1 LKLKYSDNISV
12 YCVAL
17 LGKRALFKTALM
29 EKVMTKSTAIRSIS
43 GFSMLCLLIE
53 PSFAQISKVNSV
65 MSNLQTVL
73 LGVAVTMFTIALMW
87 AGFKMAFQ
95 HAKWSEISN
104 IVIGGILVGGAA
116 GIAAWL
122 LS

>member
-1 LKLKYSDNISV
+1 MKASKIRNMSLV
-12 YCVAL
+12 TFAL
-17 LGKRALFKTALM
+17 AAATSPA
-29 EKVMTKSTAIRSIS
+29 
-43 GFSMLCLLIE
+43 
-53 PSFAQISKVNSV
+53 FAQITKVNTV
-65 MSNLQTVL
+65 MQNVQATLV
-73 LGVAVTMFTIALMW
+73 GVAITVFTLALMW

-122 LS
+122 INA